1 MNRITSTTTK
11 EQVREVYKEYPD
23 TQPNGFEPFH
33 ASRVDP
39 IYWDIPDGATV
50 LDVGCNSGAFLR
62 RLAEGKRG
70 ITAKGVDVSEK
81 VVALAKEKGLDV
93 SLGDGESLPFPDAS
107 FDYVVLMEVLVH
119 VHEPLKML
127 KEIRRVLKKDG
138 VLLGSCPHKNLEMNI
153 WDDRRLHHAY
163 YKTEEVYGLMRE
175 VFDSCHLKILKG
187 GQFSMGMAGSYLG
200 DKDVEILF
208 KCGSS
213 DMKGWDWKLKLDDT
227 LRVWMGPTFNPGVAY
242 YRMTG
247 FAGKMNKID
256 RTDILYHGFSAS
268 NENGPGEWQDAL
280 HRTEGNRPA
289 NSVVLDQ
296 LDGLLK
302 IADLSV
308 WQITPYWGVLAFLE
322 CLKEVYRKPVIT
334 EMDDWIFDVPSYNIA
349 SHPYQPNSD
358 REKVALRQIEIS
370 DALIVSTNFIA
381 ESIRALFPGKPVY
394 VVRNGIDFDLW
405 DSAKAGPTVK
415 KQDGR
420 IRIGYTGCGNHG
432 GDLEHIKRPL
442 LAILDEFPN
451 VEFVTSGAMRRGRK
465 DAPVVIEHER
475 SYVLNQWASIDDWPS
490 AVKGWQ
496 MDIGIAPL
504 LDVTFNRAKSNLRW
518 LEYSALGIP
527 TVASNVRPFR
537 DSIEDGKDGF
547 VCASRKAW
555 YETLRG
561 LIIDAGKRRSV
572 GAAAYK
578 RVKAGFNMD
587 DVAKSYR
594 SILEVIKRESGR
606 NTR

>member
-1 MNRITSTTTK
+1 MNLISPNTTK
-11 EQVREVYKEYPD
+11 EEVREVYKDYPD
-23 TQPNGFEPFH
+23 TQPNGFQPFH

-39 IYWDIPDGATV
+39 IYWDIPDGSTV

-62 RLAEGKRG
+62 RLSEGKRG
-70 ITAKGVDVSEK
+70 ITAKGVDVSES
-81 VVALAKEKGLDV
+81 VVAIAKEKGLDV

-138 VLLGSCPHKNLEMNI
+138 VLIGSCPHKNLEMNI

-163 YKTEEVYGLMRE
+163 YTTEQVYGLMRE
-175 VFDSCHLKILKG
+175 VFDSCHLKVLKG

-208 KCGSS
+208 KCGAP
-213 DMKGWDWKLKLDDT
+213 DMKGWNWKLQETDT
-227 LRVWMGPTFNPGVAY
+227 LRAWMGPTFNPGVAY

-247 FAGKMNKID
+247 FAEKMNKID
-256 RTDILYHGFSAS
+256 RTDVLFHGFDPR
-268 NENGPGEWQDAL
+268 NEDGPGEWQDAFR
-280 HRTEGNRPA
+280 RTDGNRPA
-289 NSVVLDQ
+289 NVIVVDQ

-308 WQITPYWGVLAFLE
+308 WQITPFWGVLAFLE
-322 CLKEVYRKPVIT
+322 CLKDLRKKPVIT
-334 EMDDWIFDVPSYNIA
+334 EIDDWLFDVPSYNIA
-349 SHPYQPNSD
+349 SHPYRPNSE
-358 REKVALRQIEIS
+358 REQIAYRQIELS
-370 DALIVSTNFIA
+370 DAIIASTEFIA
-381 ESIRALFPGKPVY
+381 ENIRAIFPGKPVY
-394 VVRNGIDFDLW
+394 VVRNAIDFDLW
-405 DSAKAGPTVK
+405 DTVKAGPTVK
-415 KQDGR
+415 KEEGR

-432 GDLEHIKRPL
+432 GDLEQIKAPL
-442 LAILDEFPN
+442 LAILDKFPN
-451 VEFVTSGAMRRGRK
+451 VEFVTSGAMRRGRT

-475 SYVLNQWASIDDWPS
+475 SYVLNQWASINDWPG

-504 LDVTFNRAKSNLRW
+504 LDVNFNRAKSNLRW
-518 LEYSALGIP
+518 LEYSALSIP

-537 DSIEDGKDGF
+537 DSMNDGKDGF
-547 VCASRKAW
+547 LCASKKAW
-555 YETLRG
+555 FETLQD
-561 LIIDAGKRRSV
+561 LIVSEEKRRAV
-572 GAAAYK
+572 GTVAYK
-578 RVKAGFNMD
+578 RVKKDFNMN

-594 SILEVIKRESGR
+594 SILEVIKRGSK
-606 NTR
+606 